1 MQGEDLGPVDG
12 PAKDF
17 KAELPTNEGWA
28 VELPPESAPAS
39 RQEQKPWSNLNATPQ
54 SPAPNYN
61 PAPPYK
67 GTVSPLTPIGGTG
80 EGPFSVGRSSQNG
93 GMAGFP
99 GARTHYQELPGL
111 TRPQYAELS

>member
-1 MQGEDLGPVDG
+1 MQGEGPGPVDG
-12 PAKDF
+12 PAKGF

-54 SPAPNYN
+54 SPAP
-61 PAPPYK
+61 PYQ
-67 GTVSPLTPIGGTG
+67 GTVSPLISVEGTG

-99 GARTHYQELPGL
+99 GARTHYQELPGS